1 MDKSAVPT
9 VGVPWLGIP
18 WNRLDHTWNGENA
31 IVISTVLV
39 GMIPTNN
46 CQITRSDICKES
58 VPSLFRVNYAL
69 FEVRS

>member
-18 WNRLDHTWNGENA
+18 WNRLDHMWNEENA

-46 CQITRSDICKES
+46 CQLRALTYAKGRSLVFS
-58 VPSLFRVNYAL
+58 G
-69 FEVRS
+69 